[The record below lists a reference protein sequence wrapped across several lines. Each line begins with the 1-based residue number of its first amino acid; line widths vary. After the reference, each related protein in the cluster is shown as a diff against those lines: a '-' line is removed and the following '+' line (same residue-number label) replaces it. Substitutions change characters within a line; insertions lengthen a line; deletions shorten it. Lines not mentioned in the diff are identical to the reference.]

1 MSATQVPV
9 VARVECRSEGRA
21 DEHPV
26 AVIIG
31 GKRLEIVDVIDRA
44 MVTTVEAGEPVRH
57 RLWVELENGE
67 RYELVRILPGGRWGV
82 YRVDG

>member
-67 RYELVRILPGGRWGV
+67 RYELQRILPDGRWRV
-82 YRVDG
+82 YLAQ